1 MMLKHWFVVF
11 SLCVCLLSACSE
23 REEFPLQLQAADE
36 LSHKYPAQALD
47 MLECFEKEHRN
58 LPEAVRARMEL
69 LRIQAHDKNYD
80 LHTSDSVIQW
90 LVNYY
95 DHHGSQN
102 DRVKAYYY
110 MGCVQ
115 RDMKDW
121 PQAIEWY
128 TKAFSM
134 ADTTDGRCE
143 VWLYNACACQMAGL
157 LSETDNHSTELE
169 WIKRVDIA
177 KCDSSVQYHWYHA
190 LGSSYSANGKR
201 DSAKIYYDKSFALIC
216 KDPEFLKLEKACI
229 REQVSDFIQY
239 GDTFAVEQ
247 REALFLKSY
256 DDTGTGVPAHNFGF
270 YWEYRGDADSA
281 IHYYT
286 KALSGHRLCTVEN
299 SYRRLY
305 FLHRQKGNMDASMK
319 CAEAYMKVSDS
330 LAKIKEEERVSHIE
344 GMFRY
349 NEHLKAKLAL
359 QEENTR
365 FRWKMVGSVLVIIVL
380 ILLMLRMI
388 KLLRRRNRSLCQQEE
403 TLLQLQKEKNI
414 IEHQKDMME
423 NFLSGEKK
431 GEDAQFLDHLHSK
444 AQKEQIPSVADWKR
458 LQLIVEIRYP
468 GWNKRLHEL
477 LPKLKERDLCM
488 CWLFLL
494 GFSGQEIAGLM
505 QRNRQSVYRSRVRLH
520 RAITKNVAGGLD
532 DFIQILRTLLDT
544 PA

>member
-1 MMLKHWFVVF
+1 MMFKHWLVLF
-11 SLCVCLLSACSE
+11 SLCVYFLSACSE
-23 REEFPLQLQAADE
+23 REEIPLQLQAADE
-36 LSHKYPAQALD
+36 LSHKSPALALE
-47 MLECFEKEHRN
+47 MLDCFEKEHQN
-58 LPEAVRARMEL
+58 LPELIRARMEL
-69 LRIQAHDKNYD
+69 LRVQAHDKNYD
-80 LHTSDSVIQW
+80 LHTSDSVMLW

-95 DHHGSQN
+95 DRHGSQN

-115 RDMKDW
+115 RDMGDW

-134 ADTTDGRCE
+134 ADTTAGRCE
-143 VWLYNACACQMAGL
+143 VWIYNACACQMAGL
-157 LSETDNHSTELE
+157 LSDTDNHHAELE
-169 WIKRVDIA
+169 WMKRVDIS

-190 LGSSYSANGKR
+190 LGSSYSANGKK

-216 KDPEFLKLEKACI
+216 KDPEFLKFEKACI

-239 GDTFAVEQ
+239 GDTTSVEQ

-256 DDTGTGVPAHNFGF
+256 DDVGTGVPAHNFGF

-286 KALSGHRLCTVEN
+286 KALSGRRLSTVKN

-305 FLHRQKGNMDASMK
+305 FLYRQKGDSDASMR
-319 CAEAYMKVSDS
+319 CIEAYMKVSDS
-330 LAKIKEEERVSHIE
+330 LAKIKEEERVSRIE

-365 FRWKMVGSVLVIIVL
+365 FRWNMAGSVLVIIVL
-380 ILLMLRMI
+380 VLIMVWMV

-403 TLLQLQKEKNI
+403 TLLQLQNEKNA
-414 IEHQKDMME
+414 IEYQKDMME
-423 NFLSGEKK
+423 NFLSGEKG
-431 GEDAQFLDHLHSK
+431 GEDAQFLDYLHAK
-444 AQKEQIPSVADWKR
+444 ALREQIPIGADWER

-477 LPKLKERDLCM
+477 VPKLKERDLCM
-488 CWLFLL
+488 CQLFLL
-494 GFSGQEIAGLM
+494 GFSGQEIADLM

-520 RAITKNVAGGLD
+520 HAITKNVSGGLE
-532 DFIQILRTLLDT
+532 DFIQILRTLMDT
-544 PA
+544 PT

>member
-1 MMLKHWFVVF
+1 
-11 SLCVCLLSACSE
+11 
-23 REEFPLQLQAADE
+23 
-36 LSHKYPAQALD
+36 
-47 MLECFEKEHRN
+47 
-58 LPEAVRARMEL
+58 
-69 LRIQAHDKNYD
+69 
-80 LHTSDSVIQW
+80 
-90 LVNYY
+90 
-95 DHHGSQN
+95 
-102 DRVKAYYY
+102 
-110 MGCVQ
+110 
-115 RDMKDW
+115 
-121 PQAIEWY
+121 
-128 TKAFSM
+128 
-134 ADTTDGRCE
+134 
-143 VWLYNACACQMAGL
+143 
-157 LSETDNHSTELE
+157 
-169 WIKRVDIA
+169 
-177 KCDSSVQYHWYHA
+177 
-190 LGSSYSANGKR
+190 
-201 DSAKIYYDKSFALIC
+201 
-216 KDPEFLKLEKACI
+216 
-229 REQVSDFIQY
+229 
-239 GDTFAVEQ
+239 
-247 REALFLKSY
+247 
-256 DDTGTGVPAHNFGF
+256 
-270 YWEYRGDADSA
+270 
-281 IHYYT
+281 
-286 KALSGHRLCTVEN
+286 
-299 SYRRLY
+299 
-305 FLHRQKGNMDASMK
+305 MDASMK

-388 KLLRRRNRSLCQQEE
+388 KLLRGRNRSLCQQEE

-444 AQKEQIPSVADWKR
+444 AQKEQIPSVADWER

-532 DFIQILRTLLDT
+532 DFVQILRTLLDT